1 MIGNEIQPF
10 RNSTILEKINLNYN
24 YVVTQKKVS
33 ITDSIF
39 IVIEIF
45 TDFHARGSIYLFL
58 VSEKKFAENV
68 TGIAWCFLG
77 FSTENENNTAAFNVT
92 FSKINVDST
101 NYAKWIQSLQKLSF

>member
-1 MIGNEIQPF
+1 M
-10 RNSTILEKINLNYN
+10 
-24 YVVTQKKVS
+24 S

-45 TDFHARGSIYLFL
+45 TDFHARGWIYLFL
-58 VSEKKFAENV
+58 FSEKKFAKNV

-77 FSTENENNTAAFNVT
+77 FSAENENNTAAFNVT

-101 NYAKWIQSLQKLSF
+101 NYAKWIPSLQKLSF

>member
-10 RNSTILEKINLNYN
+10 RNSTILEKIILNYN

-45 TDFHARGSIYLFL
+45 TDFHARGWIYLFL
-58 VSEKKFAENV
+58 FSEKKFAKNV

-77 FSTENENNTAAFNVT
+77 FSAENVNNTTVFNVT

-101 NYAKWIQSLQKLSF
+101 NYAKWIPSLQKLSF